1 MSYAQLRIHS
11 MGTHKICILIP
22 TMNRR
27 PLLERALQSV
37 FTQTARPDEIIVV
50 NDGSTDDT
58 SAFLKEIMEAHPNV
72 QVITHP
78 KNKGVN
84 AARNAGI
91 RISKSDW
98 IAWLDDD
105 DEFFPEAVA
114 MIQEE
119 ANKAPTSINAL
130 SFCAY
135 NDDGKTAFKSGF
147 QFAEGEK
154 YHDLTYEEV
163 MTKRNLKGEGRLV
176 FRRTLFDDTRYL
188 FDESVNGFESSTFS
202 LIIRDR
208 KGWRCVNRISTLIHI
223 EKDFAHASDY
233 AFKVAPVPFLK
244 VHSLQLF
251 QHWKFY
257 LTHPSSIFRKARY
270 MLSLV
275 VASIK
280 KLI

>member
-1 MSYAQLRIHS
+1 MDTNRN
-11 MGTHKICILIP
+11 KICILIP

-37 FTQTARPDEIIVV
+37 FDQTVVPDEIIVV

-58 SAFLKEIMEAHPNV
+58 SEFLREIAEAHRNV
-72 QVITHP
+72 QVITQP

-91 RISKSDW
+91 RISNSDW

-105 DEFFPEAVA
+105 DEFLPDAVA
-114 MIQEE
+114 MIREE
-119 ANKAPTSINAL
+119 ANRAPSSVNVL
-130 SFCAY
+130 SFCAF
-135 NDDGKTAFKSGF
+135 NDDGKTRFKSGY
-147 QFAEGEK
+147 QFNEGEE

-176 FRRTLFDDTRYL
+176 FRRKLFDDTQYL

-202 LIIRDR
+202 VLIRDH
-208 KGWRCVNRISTLIHI
+208 KGWRCVNRVSTLIHI

-233 AFKVAPVPFLK
+233 AFKAAPATFLK
-244 VHSLQLF
+244 VHSLQLV
-251 QHWKFY
+251 QHWRFY
-257 LTHPSSIFRKARY
+257 VTHPSAVVTKARY
-270 MLSLV
+270 MLSLL

-280 KLI
+280 KLIGLR